1 MDKNNLLKT
10 AFIIG
15 ILLLIVGDVVA
26 TAATDVTVRINCIV
40 CRVAVILLMITIII
54 AGIVILMA
62 GIKWVGSPDDPAA
75 RGAARLTIIH
85 TFIGLIIVIIALFLI
100 NYVVGTLLPGT
111 IDPTKWITDSTC
123 VSSCPT

>member
-15 ILLLIVGDVVA
+15 ILLLIVGDVVAA

-85 TFIGLIIVIIALFLI
+85 TIIGLISFFFSIFV
-100 NYVVGTLLPGT
+100 
-111 IDPTKWITDSTC
+111 
-123 VSSCPT
+123 